1 MPTKDEMKKFAEAID
16 KLVANTDYDHIEAIV
31 EYCKQNQLELEV
43 AATLVNNNLKAK
55 LQMNAMDRNMLKEK
69 STRLF

>member
-1 MPTKDEMKKFAEAID
+1 MPTKEEMKKFAEAID
-16 KLVANTDYDHIEAIV
+16 KLVSNTDYDHIEAIV
-31 EYCKQNQLELEV
+31 EYCKQNELELEV